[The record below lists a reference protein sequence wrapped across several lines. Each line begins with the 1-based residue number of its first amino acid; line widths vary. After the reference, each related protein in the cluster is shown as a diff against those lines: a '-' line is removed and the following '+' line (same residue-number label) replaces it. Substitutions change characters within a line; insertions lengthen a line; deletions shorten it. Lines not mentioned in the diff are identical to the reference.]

1 MSNYHIAAV
10 RNGVPYTKIRHK
22 GGEIIMDASAAIKRA
37 LRCTLHDVPE
47 EVDLLL
53 DRLRVYDGETPVGTF
68 IATTAPH
75 TTSATGA
82 VTYAI
87 EAYDLTYLLQRN
99 GVEKQTDAYW
109 PAGTLYTEAVKQI
122 LVRCGISEWIIK
134 ESPLAMSTDRSNW
147 DPGTSWLEIANQ
159 LLQEI
164 GYNTVWF
171 DSNGTVRIEP
181 YVAPE
186 LRSIAHSYQQ
196 GPDSTILLQH
206 EGQDDTFGAAN
217 VFTVLVDNPDLEE
230 PIWVQSIND
239 DPTSR
244 LSVARRGRIV
254 APPVKLDGIA
264 NRAAAQAYC
273 NDLKRRSMI
282 STETATIQT
291 KPESGHEFLDILEV
305 DLPGLTGKWEEIEWE
320 LPLDGL
326 GLMSHKIRRAIYV

>member
-1 MSNYHIAAV
+1 MSDYRIAAV
-10 RNGVPYTKIRHK
+10 RNSVPYTTIRHTD
-22 GGEIIMDASAAIKRA
+22 GEVIMDASAAIKRV
-37 LRCTLHDVPE
+37 LRCTLHEVPNK
-47 EVDLLL
+47 VDLLL
-53 DRLRVYDGETPVGTF
+53 DHLRVYDGEIPVGTF
-68 IATTAPH
+68 IPTTAPH
-75 TTSATGA
+75 TTSPTGA

-87 EAYDLTYLLQRN
+87 EAYDLTYLLQRD
-99 GVEKQTDAYW
+99 GVEKQTDPYW

-122 LVRCGISEWIIK
+122 LVRCGISDWIITD
-134 ESPLAMSTDRSNW
+134 SPLKMSTDRSNW
-147 DPGTSWLEIANQ
+147 NPGTSWLEIANQ

-171 DSNGTVRIEP
+171 DANGTARIEP
-181 YVAPE
+181 YITPE
-186 LRSIAHSYQQ
+186 LRSVTHSYRQ
-196 GPDSTILLQH
+196 GMNSTILLEH

-244 LSVARRGRIV
+244 LSVAQRGRIV

-264 NRAAAQAYC
+264 NREAAQAYC

-291 KPESGHEFLDILEV
+291 KPETGHEFLDIIEV
-305 DLPGLTGKWEEIEWE
+305 DLPDLTGKWEEIQWE
-320 LPLDGL
+320 LPLDSL
-326 GLMSHKIRRAIYV
+326 KLMSHKIRRAVYV